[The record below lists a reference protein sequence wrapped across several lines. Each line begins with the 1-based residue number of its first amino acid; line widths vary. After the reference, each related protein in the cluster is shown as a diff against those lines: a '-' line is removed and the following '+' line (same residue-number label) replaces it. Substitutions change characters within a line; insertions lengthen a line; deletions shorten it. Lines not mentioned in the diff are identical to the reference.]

1 MKHIKQQWLYIY
13 ALVAVTLPVLVSGA
27 CNPGDGKLCNPLKN
41 EMGLWE
47 LVEYIVRDILV
58 EIIAPIVITLALL
71 WSGFMFI
78 AAQGNNDKLIEARRN
93 FLYVVAGSILL
104 IGAYLILEVILNTV
118 EDITN

>member
-1 MKHIKQQWLYIY
+1 
-13 ALVAVTLPVLVSGA
+13 
-27 CNPGDGKLCNPLKN
+27 
-41 EMGLWE
+41 MGLWE